1 MIIANIIIVTII
13 DLTLI
18 ILLPVVEV
26 IGLLNQLR
34 ISVIIIDK
42 YQFGI

>member
-34 ISVIIIDK
+34 ISMIIIDK